1 MAVEIGSLIVRGAF
15 GPSASA
21 DEDETHMRI
30 ALARLRRE
38 ILDDVQ
44 EMLLEAERR
53 NRER

>member
-15 GPSASA
+15 GPSASE
-21 DEDETHMRI
+21 DEDEGRMRVAI
-30 ALARLRRE
+30 ARMRRE

-44 EMLLEAERR
+44 EMLHEAERR